1 MNRRKLLA
9 VALSGI
15 TGLSA
20 YATSIPFI
28 KSFLPSARA
37 RGLGEPIEVDLS
49 QIRPGGIGR
58 YLYRGRT
65 MLVLR
70 RTPEML
76 ANLGAM
82 SDHLRDPNIGE
93 DPPYVANPHRS
104 INPEFLIID
113 GTCTHLGCV
122 PFPHDSAEGRR
133 KMGDWWAGG
142 LICPCHRSGF
152 DYAGRVV
159 QRPAPTNLRVP
170 PHRYISPTR
179 IIIGEHPRLT

>member
-1 MNRRKLLA
+1 
-9 VALSGI
+9 
-15 TGLSA
+15 
-20 YATSIPFI
+20 
-28 KSFLPSARA
+28 
-37 RGLGEPIEVDLS
+37 
-49 QIRPGGIGR
+49 
-58 YLYRGRT
+58 

-82 SDHLRDPNIGE
+82 SDRLRDPNIGE

-104 INPEFLIID
+104 IDPEFLIID

-122 PFPHDSAEGRR
+122 PLPHDAVEGKE
-133 KMGDWWAGG
+133 KMGGWWEGG

-170 PHRYISPTR
+170 PHRYVSPTR
-179 IIIGEHPRLT
+179 IVIGEHPRPT